1 MRSGVSVQYA
11 EEKEDMDTVTIVAQR
26 RSETGKGPARRLRRA
41 GKLPI
46 VLYGRG
52 DSTALT
58 IETKALQTLR
68 LSESGFNTI
77 VDLSIEGGEP
87 ETCNAILRELQID
100 PVSRDMLHADFGRVA
115 MDEPI
120 AVSVPLDFVNVPEDR
135 FKLERAE
142 LTVMM
147 YELAIACLPRD
158 IPNVIA
164 VDLSSFEVGETL
176 HAGDIALP
184 QGVSLVGNVDD
195 TVVTA
200 LIPTA
205 AEELEREEAEAA
217 AEGEVEAATEGTAEA
232 ADGPSESAPEA

>member
-1 MRSGVSVQYA
+1 MMLGVSVQYA

-58 IETKALQTLR
+58 METKVLQTLR

-77 VDLSIEGGEP
+77 VDLSIEGDEP
-87 ETCNAILRELQID
+87 ERCNAILRELQID

-158 IPNVIA
+158 IPNVIT

-184 QGVSLVGNVDD
+184 QGVSLMGNVDD

-200 LIPTA
+200 LVPTA

-217 AEGEVEAATEGTAEA
+217 AEDAAEA